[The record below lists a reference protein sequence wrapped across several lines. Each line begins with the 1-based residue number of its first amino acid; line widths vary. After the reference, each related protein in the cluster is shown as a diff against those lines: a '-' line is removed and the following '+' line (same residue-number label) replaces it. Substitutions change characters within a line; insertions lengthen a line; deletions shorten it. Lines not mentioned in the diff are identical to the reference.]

1 MAYVNIGY
9 GNVVNADKVISV
21 TGADSAPA
29 KRMIQ
34 TAKDNGKAID
44 ATCGKKTKAI
54 IIMENEMLVLSPL
67 LPETIAN
74 RFNNQE
80 ETVSNMSSLREK

>member
-9 GNVVNADKVISV
+9 GNVVNTDKVISV
-21 TGADSAPA
+21 TSSDSAPL

-44 ATCGKKTKAI
+44 ATCGKKTKAV

-74 RFNNQE
+74 RFNIQE
-80 ETVSNMSSLREK
+80 DGGSL